1 MTTAPNAANAKNM
14 SIKCANSVVLQALN
28 EIHVECSFINFILVK
43 SFLCR
48 SGIKNDAK
56 CSNI

>member
-14 SIKCANSVVLQALN
+14 IIKCANSVVLQALN
-28 EIHVECSFINFILVK
+28 EIHVQCSFINFILVN

-56 CSNI
+56 

>member
-14 SIKCANSVVLQALN
+14 SIKCANSVVLQALS

-56 CSNI
+56 